1 MRILLLH
8 SNYIEFQAIK
18 KEIDIAEETDTD
30 IKRYEDVVVLFTCL
44 ESQDDETTIKN
55 SISEIKS
62 SLDNLNCNR
71 VVVYPYSHLSNN
83 LANASKAISLLNH
96 FKNSLSTEGND
107 VQSSP
112 FGWNKSFTIGV
123 KGHPLAEQLKII
135 TSNSTESH
143 QSEALKSEERMKSK
157 YVIISADGNTE
168 SLEKFNYHNFK
179 NLKALQQYELSK
191 SRVVTSHPPH
201 VELMKKLS
209 LVDYEPGSDSGNLRF
224 YPKGRFIKSLLEKY
238 ITSEVKKYGALE
250 VETPI
255 MYDSNHPSLAS
266 YLNRFPARQ
275 YIVNSDNKELFL
287 RFSACFG
294 QFLMLHDSIISHK
307 QLPVKLYELT
317 RYSFRREK
325 SGELVGL
332 RRLRAFTMPDCHA
345 LCKDIEESKT
355 EILKRFNMSREVLQG
370 IGFDQDDYEL
380 AIRTTQDFY
389 DENIDFI
396 KQIAKEWNRPIF
408 VEIWP
413 EKFFYF
419 IFKWEFNFIDSLG
432 KASALSTDQIDVEN
446 AERYGIT
453 YVDENGDKKTPII
466 LHNSPSGAIERCLYA
481 LLEKA
486 AKVQREGKIPSIP
499 FWLCPTQIRIIP
511 LSQDF
516 HDVSLGY
523 LEELS
528 SFGFRVDFDDRDLSV
543 GKKVR
548 EAEKEWLPFILVIGK
563 NEVESKNFQVR
574 NRYSGKIITMSL
586 VELIEHCKK
595 LSNGMISDE
604 LPLPRFISDRLK
616 FK

>member
-71 VVVYPYSHLSNN
+71 VVVYPYSHLSDN

-396 KQIAKEWNRPIF
+396 KQIAKDWNRPIF

-419 IFKWEFNFIDSLG
+419 IFKWEFNFIDNLG

-486 AKVQREGKIPSIP
+486 AKMQREGKTPSIP

-528 SFGFRVDFDDRDLSV
+528 SSGFRVDFDDRDLSV

-563 NEVESKNFQVR
+563 NEVENKNFQVR

-595 LSNGMISDE
+595 LSHGMIRDE
-604 LPLPRFISDRLK
+604 LPLQRFISDRLK

>member
-71 VVVYPYSHLSNN
+71 VVVYPYSHLSDN

-396 KQIAKEWNRPIF
+396 KQIAKDWNRPIF

-419 IFKWEFNFIDSLG
+419 IFKWEFNFIDNLG

-486 AKVQREGKIPSIP
+486 AKMQREGKTPSIP

-516 HDVSLGY
+516 HDISLGY

-528 SFGFRVDFDDRDLSV
+528 SSGFRVDFDDRDLSV

-563 NEVESKNFQVR
+563 NEVENKNFQVR

-595 LSNGMISDE
+595 LSHGMIRDE
-604 LPLPRFISDRLK
+604 LPLQRFISDRLK

>member
-30 IKRYEDVVVLFTCL
+30 LKRYEDVAVLFTCL
-44 ESQDDETTIKN
+44 ESQDDSNTIKN

-62 SLDNLNCNR
+62 SLDNLNCNNI
-71 VVVYPYSHLSNN
+71 VVYPYSHLSDN
-83 LANASKAISLLNH
+83 LANASKAVSLLTQ
-96 FKNSLSTEGND
+96 FKNSLSDEGND

-112 FGWNKSFTIGV
+112 FGWNKSFTIDV

-135 TSNSTESH
+135 TSDTAESH
-143 QSEALKSEERMKSK
+143 QSEALQSEERLESK
-157 YVIISADGNTE
+157 YVIMSTDGNTE
-168 SLEKFNYHNFK
+168 SIEDFNYNNYK
-179 NLKALQQYELSK
+179 NLNSLQKYELSK

-224 YPKGRFIKSLLEKY
+224 YPKGRFIKSLLEQY
-238 ITSEVKKYGALE
+238 VTSQVKKYGALE

-275 YIVNSDNKELFL
+275 YVVNSDNKELFL

-345 LCKDIEESKT
+345 LCRDIEESKT
-355 EILKRFNMSREVLQG
+355 EVLKRFNLSREVLQG
-370 IGFDQDDYEL
+370 IGFDQNDYEL
-380 AIRTTQDFY
+380 VIRVTQDFY
-389 DENIDFI
+389 NENIDFV
-396 KQIAKEWNRPIF
+396 KQIAKDWNRPVFI
-408 VEIWP
+408 EIWP

-419 IFKWEFNFIDSLG
+419 IFKWEFNFIDNLG

-486 AKVQREGKIPSIP
+486 AKIQREGKTPSIP

-516 HDVSLGY
+516 HDVSMGY
-523 LEELS
+523 LDELS
-528 SFGFRVDFDDRDLSV
+528 SYGFRVDFDDRDLSV

-548 EAEKEWLPFILVIGK
+548 EAEREWLPFILVVGK
-563 NEVESKNFQVR
+563 NEVESKKFQVR
-574 NRYSGKIITMSL
+574 DRYSGEMISMSL
-586 VELIEHCKK
+586 TELTEHCKK
-595 LSNGMISDE
+595 LSHGMIRDE
-604 LPLPRFISDRLK
+604 LPLSRFISDRPQ

>member
-83 LANASKAISLLNH
+83 LANASKAVSLLNH

-419 IFKWEFNFIDSLG
+419 IFKWEFNFIDNLG

>member
-71 VVVYPYSHLSNN
+71 VVVYPYSHLSDN

-191 SRVVTSHPPH
+191 SRVVTSPPPH

-419 IFKWEFNFIDSLG
+419 IFKWEFNFIDNLG

>member
-71 VVVYPYSHLSNN
+71 VVVYPYSHLSDN

-191 SRVVTSHPPH
+191 SRVVTSPPPH

>member
-83 LANASKAISLLNH
+83 LANASKAVSLLNH

-191 SRVVTSHPPH
+191 SRVVTSPPPH